1 MRLFLCGDVMTG
13 RGIDQILPHPCDPT
27 LYETHMWSA
36 VDYVALAEH
45 RAGEIPRAVPFDYIW
60 GDALDEI
67 DRREPDFRIIN
78 LETSITADGMPEAKG
93 INYRMHPDNLG
104 CIAAAEVDC
113 CVLANN
119 HVADWGVDG
128 LKDTV
133 EALDRNGI
141 ATSGAGVDAEEAARP
156 AVLTLAA
163 GMRLLIFSFACPSS
177 GVPVQWAAEKGW
189 PGVNFLTDFSRN
201 AVTRIGR
208 KIGRWKR
215 PGDLVLI
222 SIHWGLNWGYEI
234 PDDHQSFARS
244 LVDKAGVDVI
254 HGHSSHHPL
263 AIEVHAGKPILYGCG
278 DFINDYEGIGG
289 YEAFRPDLV
298 LGYFLDIDDRTRCL
312 RAVEMVPFHSRKFR
326 LERASRADAD
336 WLSGTLDRECR
347 RFGHTVR
354 LTEDDAL
361 ALSWC
366 VQHAKV

>member
-27 LYETHMWSA
+27 LYEPHMWSA

-78 LETSITADGMPEAKG
+78 LETSITADGIPEAKG

-104 CIAAAEVDC
+104 CITAAEVDC

-119 HVADWGVDG
+119 HVADWGLNG

-133 EALDRNGI
+133 QALGRTGI
-141 ATSGAGVDAEEAARP
+141 ATSGAGVNAEKAARP

-163 GMRLLIFSFACPSS
+163 GMRLLVFSFACPSS
-177 GVPVQWAAEKGW
+177 GVPVQWAAEKGR

-201 AVTRIGR
+201 AVAGIGR

-222 SIHWGLNWGYEI
+222 SIHWGLNWGYDI
-234 PDDHQSFARS
+234 PDDHRRFAHS
-244 LVDKAGVDVI
+244 LVDEAGVDVI

-263 AIEVHAGKPILYGCG
+263 AIDVHAGKPILYGCG
-278 DFINDYEGIGG
+278 DFINDYEGISGH
-289 YEAFRPDLV
+289 EAFRPDLA
-298 LGYFLDIDDRTRCL
+298 LGYFLDIDHRTRRL
-312 RAVEMVPFHSRKFR
+312 RAVEMVPFHLRKFR
-326 LERASRADAD
+326 LERASRADAG
-336 WLSGTLDRECR
+336 WLSSTLDRECR

-361 ALSWC
+361 ALSS
-366 VQHAKV
+366 